1 MERNKLNLEEQ
12 NNMLGKQRRILEQKP
27 VAAIGIDD
35 ELPVGD
41 LLLEDEAVRGRYH
54 VVILLK
60 RGGGVKLA

>member
-1 MERNKLNLEEQ
+1 MERNELNLEEQ

-27 VAAIGIDD
+27 VTAIGIDD
-35 ELPVGD
+35 ELPMGD

-60 RGGGVKLA
+60 RGGAVKLA